1 MSKFSL
7 HKKIILKDTEL
18 IIEYLENY
26 INDIILC
33 VEEWVFLNLI
43 EYKLNYLGYMKRLI
57 VEQ

>member
-33 VEEWVFLNLI
+33 FEEWVFLYLI